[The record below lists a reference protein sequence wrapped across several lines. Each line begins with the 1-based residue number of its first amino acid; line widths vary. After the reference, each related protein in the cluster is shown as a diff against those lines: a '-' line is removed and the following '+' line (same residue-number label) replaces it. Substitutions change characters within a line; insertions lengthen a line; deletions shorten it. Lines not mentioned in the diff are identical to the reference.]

1 MQMTVYETRK
11 NNLLKLLE
19 FYESRRA
26 FCEKL
31 GVEYNHLNQ
40 YLGKNSKKNIGDK
53 FAEKVTEAHKLP
65 LGWMD
70 HPQDE
75 MTIRNVVDSEG
86 ATKTVVKRPQ
96 KRDKSTNHP
105 SIDQNDVIRLIS
117 LKNILKMS
125 KGEKLEV
132 NDNIEEIKNIHI
144 PAGINNPI
152 AYLIKGTGFSKP
164 YKNGYAVICEFTGTP
179 VAGEE
184 VLIFCKDG
192 KIYAGEFLFE
202 QDILVS
208 IESVDGDKEN
218 ILKENIS
225 RTSPVKMFISPS
237 QIK

>member
-1 MQMTVYETRK
+1 MLSKNYKNVKGVKGMLRVQTATLNTVKASHIKAYST
-11 NNLLKLLE
+11 
-19 FYESRRA
+19 
-26 FCEKL
+26 
-31 GVEYNHLNQ
+31 H
-40 YLGKNSKKNIGDK
+40 
-53 FAEKVTEAHKLP
+53 
-65 LGWMD
+65 
-70 HPQDE
+70 
-75 MTIRNVVDSEG
+75 
-86 ATKTVVKRPQ
+86 VK
-96 KRDKSTNHP
+96 
-105 SIDQNDVIRLIS
+105 DV
-117 LKNILKMS
+117 